1 MKSKVKSELISCLFP
16 WGKMVITILA
26 MNLSGD
32 VVPIA
37 LLHNGLMTMG
47 FHFCVYIS
55 IKKMNT
61 CILFILTR

>member
-1 MKSKVKSELISCLFP
+1 MKRKVKKELISCLFP

-37 LLHNGLMTMG
+37 LLQWIDDNGFSLL
-47 FHFCVYIS
+47 CVS
-55 IKKMNT
+55 IKK
-61 CILFILTR
+61 

>member
-1 MKSKVKSELISCLFP
+1 MKRKVKKELISCLFP

-47 FHFCVYIS
+47 FHYCVYP
-55 IKKMNT
+55 
-61 CILFILTR
+61 